1 MKSFSISQLS
11 SLFAFVN
18 EKLKNILCYMSTQ
31 FYLFEDKVVG
41 NKISKNCKL
50 FKIFF
55 ESPIFSRNPFSC
67 LNYTAPNLSTSTYI
81 QFTAFFHMYTTCMI
95 GPLLLVFGVRNCNC
109 CKEPSSKGSKQCVS
123 VM

>member
-1 MKSFSISQLS
+1 MKIFSISQLS

-31 FYLFEDKVVG
+31 FYLFEDKLETKSA
-41 NKISKNCKL
+41 KIVNFSNFLLKALYFLTFPSL
-50 FKIFF
+50 FLVAQP
-55 ESPIFSRNPFSC
+55 PI
-67 LNYTAPNLSTSTYI
+67 LSTSMYI

-95 GPLLLVFGVRNCNC
+95 GPLLVFGVRNCNC
-109 CKEPSSKGSKQCVS
+109 CKEPSSKGSKQQCVS

>member
-31 FYLFEDKVVG
+31 FYLFEDKVIG

-50 FKIFF
+50 FKFF
-55 ESPIFSRNPFSC
+55 VESPIFSHFPFSFLSC
-67 LNYTAPNLSTSTYI
+67 TAPNLSSMYI
-81 QFTAFFHMYTTCMI
+81 QFTAFFHRYTTCMI
-95 GPLLLVFGVRNCNC
+95 GPLLVFGVRNCNC